1 MGAEEQSSTRE
12 IWVVDDEPLI
22 RAAMV
27 AVLNEVGYETRAFD
41 GPEGLYVALVDG
53 GRPNLLI
60 LDHMMPVES
69 GSTIVRSLRERP
81 EYQDIPVLFVTAV
94 GDDGAERLSDLAPVL
109 TKPFD
114 FRDFLAAVREQ
125 LGETDSTLADSLFP
139 GTESSPG

>member
-1 MGAEEQSSTRE
+1 VARS

-27 AVLNEVGYETRAFD
+27 AVLNEVGYEGRGFD
-41 GPEGLYVALVDG
+41 GAEGLYLALVDG
-53 GRPNLLI
+53 DRPDLLI

-69 GSTIVRSLRERP
+69 GSTILRSLRERP

-114 FRDFLAAVREQ
+114 FRDFLAVVRGQ
-125 LGETDSTLADSLFP
+125 LGDTDATLAESLFP
-139 GTESSPG
+139 SEPGGV

>member
-1 MGAEEQSSTRE
+1 VARS

-27 AVLNEVGYETRAFD
+27 AVLNEVGYEARGFD

-53 GRPNLLI
+53 ARPDLLI

-69 GSTIVRSLRERP
+69 GSTIVRSLRERA

-94 GDDGAERLSDLAPVL
+94 GAEGAERLSDLAPVL

-125 LGETDSTLADSLFP
+125 LGETDSALADSLFP
-139 GTESSPG
+139 TEAGGT

>member
-1 MGAEEQSSTRE
+1 VSSS

-27 AVLNEVGYETRAFD
+27 AVLNEVGYDARGFEGA
-41 GPEGLYVALVDG
+41 EGLYVALVDG
-53 GRPNLLI
+53 DRPDLLV

-114 FRDFLAAVREQ
+114 FRDFLAAVRQ
-125 LGETDSTLADSLFP
+125 RMGETDATLAESLFP
-139 GTESSPG
+139 GEPGGI

>member
-1 MGAEEQSSTRE
+1 MGRS

-27 AVLNEVGYETRAFD
+27 AVLNEVGYETRGFEGA
-41 GPEGLYVALVDG
+41 EGLYVALVDG
-53 GRPNLLI
+53 DRPDLLI

-69 GSTIVRSLRERP
+69 GSTIVRSLRERV

-94 GDDGAERLSDLAPVL
+94 SDEGAERLSDLAPVL

-114 FRDFLAAVREQ
+114 FRDFLRAVQEQ

-139 GTESSPG
+139 GEESGVS

>member
-1 MGAEEQSSTRE
+1 MARS

-27 AVLNEVGYETRAFD
+27 AVLNEVGYEARGFD

-53 GRPNLLI
+53 ARPDLLI

-69 GSTIVRSLRERP
+69 GSTIVRSLRERA
-81 EYQDIPVLFVTAV
+81 EYQDIPVLFVTAI
-94 GDDGAERLSDLAPVL
+94 GPEGAERLTDLAPVL

-114 FRDFLAAVREQ
+114 VRDLVDRAQERLGDAPPAA
-125 LGETDSTLADSLFP
+125 L
-139 GTESSPG
+139 